1 VVISTAGSTNGN
13 ILPCARVIYAMSEE
27 QNFFKFTGK
36 VSSKHHTPLNALALQ
51 AIWAILLVFMGSF
64 DMLMDMFVFV
74 SWVFYGFAAYGI
86 IILRK
91 KMPDAHRP
99 YKLKGY
105 PYLPI
110 IFMLFTSLY
119 VGITLY
125 NDISNYSEGK
135 SRIINSVFGIALT
148 AIGIPL
154 YWYFKK
160 NRPQKEVILQD

>member
-1 VVISTAGSTNGN
+1 
-13 ILPCARVIYAMSEE
+13 
-27 QNFFKFTGK
+27 
-36 VSSKHHTPLNALALQ
+36 
-51 AIWAILLVFMGSF
+51 
-64 DMLMDMFVFV
+64 
-74 SWVFYGFAAYGI
+74 
-86 IILRK
+86 LRK

-110 IFMLFTSLY
+110 IFIFFAMLY

-125 NDISNYSEGK
+125 NDISAYVAGK
-135 SRIINSVFGIALT
+135 SPIINSVFGLALT

-160 NRPQKEVILQD
+160 KESAKEVILRD